1 MNSKMY
7 ANPWCRRIS
16 AGSGPWARRPEPGYG
31 ELACRTE
38 GQGRLAEVGDIAE
51 EIETMLAPK
60 DFQGERVLVTAGPTQ
75 EAFDPVR
82 FITNHSS
89 GKMGYA
95 LATMAR
101 RRGAEVTLVS
111 GPTSL
116 ASPKGVRSIAV
127 TTAREMRDAVMGHL
141 DEATVVIKA
150 AAVADY
156 RPETFQK
163 TKIKKKEGPIGIR
176 LERNPDIIS
185 EIAGKKGNRI
195 LVGFSMESDHLI
207 EHARAKLMEKGM
219 DFIVANDVT
228 ETGAGFGGDT
238 NVVRILDR
246 EGGVENLPIMDK
258 LDVAE
263 AILDRVRQIGRAKEK
278 SMAAEGTRGGT
289 SGAGTVAQRADPY
302 GQGAEEAPR
311 LSARAAV
318 GTGTAGGNRT
328 EGGIS
333 SDNGGAEGLESVRGE
348 LGDCQRCGLGRR
360 RHSLVFGEGN
370 PRAELVFVGEAP
382 GADED
387 AQGRPFVGQA
397 GQLLTKIIAAMGF
410 KREEVYICNI
420 LKCRPPGN
428 RNPQPDEIDACEP
441 FLIRQLQAIGPRIIC
456 ALGTFAAHTLL
467 KSEAPISALRGR
479 FHTYQGIPL
488 MPTYH
493 PAYLLRNPGAKKQ
506 VWEDVQLVMKALEKG
521 K

>member
-1 MNSKMY
+1 MLKDRRIVLGVTGGIAAYKAAELVRELVRRGAKVRVVMTESGQRFVTPLTFETLSGNPVSTDLFQMTGGYEIGHIALADFAEILVVAPATANIIGRMAAGIADDLLSTVLVTAASPVLICPAMNSKMY
-7 ANPWCRRIS
+7 ANRVVQENLGRIRS
-16 AGSGPWARRPEPGYG
+16 LGHAVLEPGYG

-38 GQGRLAEVGDIAE
+38 GQGRLADVGDIVE

-60 DFQGERVLVTAGPTQ
+60 DLLGERVLVTAGPTQ

-116 ASPKGVRSIAV
+116 ACPKGVRSIAV

-156 RPETFQK
+156 RPETSQK
-163 TKIKKKEGPIGIR
+163 TKIKKKEGPIDVR

-228 ETGAGFGGDT
+228 EAGAGFGGDT

-246 EGGVENLPIMDK
+246 DGGVENLPIMDK
-258 LDVAE
+258 LDVAA
-263 AILDRVRQIGRAKEK
+263 AIIDRIKQIR
-278 SMAAEGTRGGT
+278 EG
-289 SGAGTVAQRADPY
+289 
-302 GQGAEEAPR
+302 
-311 LSARAAV
+311 
-318 GTGTAGGNRT
+318 
-328 EGGIS
+328 
-333 SDNGGAEGLESVRGE
+333 
-348 LGDCQRCGLGRR
+348 
-360 RHSLVFGEGN
+360 
-370 PRAELVFVGEAP
+370 
-382 GADED
+382 
-387 AQGRPFVGQA
+387 
-397 GQLLTKIIAAMGF
+397 
-410 KREEVYICNI
+410 
-420 LKCRPPGN
+420 
-428 RNPQPDEIDACEP
+428 
-441 FLIRQLQAIGPRIIC
+441 
-456 ALGTFAAHTLL
+456 
-467 KSEAPISALRGR
+467 
-479 FHTYQGIPL
+479 
-488 MPTYH
+488 
-493 PAYLLRNPGAKKQ
+493 
-506 VWEDVQLVMKALEKG
+506 KG
-521 K
+521 KGHGR